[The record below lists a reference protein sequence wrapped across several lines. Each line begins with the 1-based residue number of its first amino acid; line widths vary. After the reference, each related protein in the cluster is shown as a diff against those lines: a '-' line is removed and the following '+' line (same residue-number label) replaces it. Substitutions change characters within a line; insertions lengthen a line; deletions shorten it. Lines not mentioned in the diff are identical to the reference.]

1 MEMSLLGDLLSAVRW
16 LRRKLRSKANHW
28 RRLGA
33 YGGARQSAF
42 VRLRSHRN
50 DEAEEMEA
58 IETEIMLALGYRIRT
73 LPRKNNLP
81 GI

>member
-1 MEMSLLGDLLSAVRW
+1 MSLLGDLVSAVRW
-16 LRRKLRSKANHW
+16 LRRKHRSKANHW
-28 RRLGA
+28 RRTGA

-42 VRLRSHRN
+42 VRLRSHRRY
-50 DEAEEMEA
+50 EAEEMEA
-58 IETEIMLALGYRIRT
+58 LETEIMLALGYEIRT